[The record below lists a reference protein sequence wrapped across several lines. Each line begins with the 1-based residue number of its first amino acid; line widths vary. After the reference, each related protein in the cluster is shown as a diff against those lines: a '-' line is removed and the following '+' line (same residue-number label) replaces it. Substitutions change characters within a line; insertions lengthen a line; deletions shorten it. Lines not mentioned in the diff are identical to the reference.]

1 MITSRSNTKIK
12 QARALKKR
20 KERHKHGLF
29 LVEGIRQVG
38 AAVEAGA
45 ELQTVFYAPESLNSI
60 FGQELIK
67 QSSERGIPCYA
78 TTAEVFSSISERQ
91 NPQGLLGVVR
101 WREDNLAD
109 ISPVNFDWG
118 VALVA
123 PQDPGN
129 VGTILRTI
137 DAVGASGLLLL
148 DSSVDPSHPTAVRA
162 SMGALFW
169 HPVINASFDE
179 FTSWV
184 RRHDYG
190 VYGTSALGDV
200 SYESIGEYN
209 RPLVLLMGS
218 EREGLTPEQ
227 AAVCD
232 ALVRL
237 PMKGQVTSLNLAV
250 ATGVMLYEM
259 SKGVGDRGKTGD
271 SNKSQVQSN

>member
-1 MITSRSNTKIK
+1 MITSRSNPKIK
-12 QARALKKR
+12 QARALRKR
-20 KERHKHGLF
+20 KDREKQGLF
-29 LVEGIRQVG
+29 LVEGIRHVG
-38 AAVEAGA
+38 AAAEAGA
-45 ELQTVFYAPESLNSI
+45 ALRSIFYAPELLSSTYAH
-60 FGQELIK
+60 ELIEQ
-67 QSSERGIPCYA
+67 QSNQGLSCFA
-78 TTAEVFSSISERQ
+78 TSAEVFASISERE
-91 NPQGLLGVVR
+91 NPQGLLAVIHQ
-101 WREDNLAD
+101 REVTLSD

-148 DSSVDPSHPTAVRA
+148 GSSVDPTHPTAVRA

>member
-20 KERHKHGLF
+20 KERQKHGFF

-45 ELQTVFYAPESLNSI
+45 ELRTVFYAPEILNST
-60 FGQELIK
+60 FAQELIK
-67 QSSERGIPCYA
+67 QQSERGIPCYA
-78 TTAEVFSSISERQ
+78 TTAEVFSSISERE
-91 NPQGLLGVVR
+91 NPQGLLGVVHQ
-101 WREDNLAD
+101 REMTLAD
-109 ISPVNFDWG
+109 INPINFDWG

-148 DSSVDPSHPTAVRA
+148 DNSVDPSHPTAVRA
-162 SMGALFW
+162 SMGSLFW

-190 VYGTSALGDV
+190 VYGTSARGDA
-200 SYESIGEYN
+200 SYESIGEYE

-237 PMKGQVTSLNLAV
+237 PMRGQVSSLNLAV

-259 SKGVGDRGKTGD
+259 YKGIGDREIYRQSQKK
-271 SNKSQVQSN
+271 SNPIQ

>member
-1 MITSRSNTKIK
+1 LITSRSNTKIK

-20 KERHKHGLF
+20 KERQKHGFF

-45 ELQTVFYAPESLNSI
+45 ELRTVFYAPEILNST
-60 FGQELIK
+60 FAQELIK
-67 QSSERGIPCYA
+67 QQSERGIPCYA
-78 TTAEVFSSISERQ
+78 TTAEVFSSISERE
-91 NPQGLLGVVR
+91 NPQGLLGVVHQ
-101 WREDNLAD
+101 REMTLAD
-109 ISPVNFDWG
+109 INPINFDWG

-162 SMGALFW
+162 SMGSLFW

-190 VYGTSALGDV
+190 VYGTSARGDA
-200 SYESIGEYN
+200 SYESIGEYE

-237 PMKGQVTSLNLAV
+237 PMRGQVSSLNLAV

-259 SKGVGDRGKTGD
+259 YKGIGDREIYRQSQKK
-271 SNKSQVQSN
+271 SNPIQ

>member
-1 MITSRSNTKIK
+1 LITSRSNTKIK

-20 KERHKHGLF
+20 KERQKHGLF

-38 AAVEAGA
+38 AAVEAGV
-45 ELQTVFYAPESLNSI
+45 EMQTVFYAPEILNSA
-60 FGQELIK
+60 FGQDLIELL
-67 QSSERGIPCYA
+67 SERSVPCYA
-78 TTAEVFSSISERQ
+78 TTAEVFASISERQ

-101 WREDNLAD
+101 QREKTLAD
-109 ISPVNFDWG
+109 ITPTNFDWG
-118 VALVA
+118 VALVT
-123 PQDPGN
+123 PQNPGN
-129 VGTILRTI
+129 VGAILRTI

-169 HPVINASFDE
+169 HPVVNCSFDE
-179 FTSWV
+179 FASWTL
-184 RRHDYG
+184 RHDYR

-200 SYESIGEYN
+200 SYESIGEYK

-227 AAVCD
+227 AGICD

-237 PMKGQVTSLNLAV
+237 PMQGQVTSLNLAV

-259 SKGVGDRGKTGD
+259 YKEMGDRGQWKG
-271 SNKSQVQSN
+271 NKG